1 MFNFTWK
8 NNGLLVIECDIS
20 ALPQRWTGNWQSDLV
35 TTLQAVKL
43 SVSHEEYSTIPDPAR
58 YLVNTTINV
67 KRWLIGKDPDAG
79 RDWGQEKKGTT
90 EAEMAGWHHRL
101 DGREFGWT
109 PGVCDGPGGLACC
122 NSWGCKESDTSERLN
137 WTENGGSD
145 GKKSAWDSGD

>member
-20 ALPQRWTGNWQSDLV
+20 ALPQRWTGDWQSDPV

-43 SVSHEEYSTIPDPAR
+43 SVSREEYSTIPDPAR

-90 EAEMAGWHHRL
+90 EDERL
-101 DGREFGWT
+101 DSIT
-109 PGVCDGPGGLACC
+109 
-122 NSWGCKESDTSERLN
+122 NSMDMSLSERREMVIDREAWCVAIHGVTKSRSWLSD
-137 WTENGGSD
+137 WTELNN
-145 GKKSAWDSGD
+145 K

>member
-20 ALPQRWTGNWQSDLV
+20 ALPQRWTGDWQSDPV

-90 EAEMAGWHHRL
+90 EDERL
-101 DGREFGWT
+101 DSIT
-109 PGVCDGPGGLACC
+109 
-122 NSWGCKESDTSERLN
+122 NSMDMSLSERREMVIDREAWCVAIHGVTKSRTWLSD
-137 WTENGGSD
+137 WTELNN
-145 GKKSAWDSGD
+145 KWSASLEDQR

>member
-20 ALPQRWTGNWQSDLV
+20 ALPQRWTGDWQSDPV

-43 SVSHEEYSTIPDPAR
+43 SVSREEYSTIPDPAR

-90 EAEMAGWHHRL
+90 EDERL
-101 DGREFGWT
+101 DSIT
-109 PGVCDGPGGLACC
+109 
-122 NSWGCKESDTSERLN
+122 NSMDMSLSERREMVIDREAWCVAIHGVTKSRTWLSD
-137 WTENGGSD
+137 WTD
-145 GKKSAWDSGD
+145 WLTH